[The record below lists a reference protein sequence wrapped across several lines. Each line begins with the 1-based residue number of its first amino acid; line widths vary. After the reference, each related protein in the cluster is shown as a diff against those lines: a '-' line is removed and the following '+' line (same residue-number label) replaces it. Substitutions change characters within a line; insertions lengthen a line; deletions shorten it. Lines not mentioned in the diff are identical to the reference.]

1 MDFHFHLHILLIKS
15 IGQIAYNAMNTWNIL
30 KFSLSFTSLVSVW
43 TTVYIYLIQ
52 FMLQVKTL
60 IVLVIAF
67 SSVSFL

>member
-30 KFSLSFTSLVSVW
+30 KFSLSFTLW